1 MPKRKNKN
9 KIPPPPPTR
18 VSTTT
23 EEEEEKDNDDEKD
36 EDDEAQ
42 YHTEYSKN
50 NLNVP
55 MKTITPKPISNPDSS
70 TLIST
75 PPLVETDP
83 EDPERNRN
91 RDSNNNNPARKQKL
105 YQKAIQS
112 FKNYKMNLWTKI
124 CLGICSFIALILLI
138 GLLAGSASYI
148 EWYQFGFR
156 RDNNA
161 ALVETDQIYYNGAY
175 FWGPNYSPLLFNRTY
190 YRVDFDNSSFTV
202 FAQSGLE
209 VCIKVL
215 FQYQLI
221 PSRLADMYAQYNLNF
236 DSTVESLAKAKI
248 KNTAPMFTVEDWYQN
263 KINISN
269 TFFAAIREYLL
280 DTVFV
285 NVTYFELQDV
295 DLGTDVI
302 SKLLKD
308 STQQQLNE
316 KEIYIQQSTLIRKE
330 TETLV
335 SEYTA
340 NATRIIAN
348 ACADAQFIID
358 SANADALN
366 CELTQKAQGLAD
378 LFEML
383 GIDSSLLKLSFS
395 YIDGINGK
403 SDSTTEFVV
412 NINQAQVD
420 VQ

>member
-1 MPKRKNKN
+1 
-9 KIPPPPPTR
+9 
-18 VSTTT
+18 
-23 EEEEEKDNDDEKD
+23 
-36 EDDEAQ
+36 
-42 YHTEYSKN
+42 
-50 NLNVP
+50 
-55 MKTITPKPISNPDSS
+55 
-70 TLIST
+70 
-75 PPLVETDP
+75 
-83 EDPERNRN
+83 
-91 RDSNNNNPARKQKL
+91 
-105 YQKAIQS
+105 
-112 FKNYKMNLWTKI
+112 
-124 CLGICSFIALILLI
+124 
-138 GLLAGSASYI
+138 
-148 EWYQFGFR
+148 
-156 RDNNA
+156 
-161 ALVETDQIYYNGAY
+161 
-175 FWGPNYSPLLFNRTY
+175 
-190 YRVDFDNSSFTV
+190 
-202 FAQSGLE
+202 
-209 VCIKVL
+209 
-215 FQYQLI
+215 
-221 PSRLADMYAQYNLNF
+221 
-236 DSTVESLAKAKI
+236 
-248 KNTAPMFTVEDWYQN
+248 
-263 KINISN
+263 
-269 TFFAAIREYLL
+269 
-280 DTVFV
+280 
-285 NVTYFELQDV
+285 VTYFELQDV